1 MIHYRKKVKI
11 VRVDDILNYNDG
23 KYTIMLRDVVR
34 LGYRL
39 FDENYLCIYTNP
51 VERAAFE
58 DVIYKHFYARQIG
71 FETIDRFL
79 LEFNN
84 ALNLAYPLM
93 KQKLESSEAY
103 TDYIG
108 KEGAFNNYSMTE
120 SESVGR
126 AESESVG
133 RAESATSSMTGA
145 SSGTSSDTVNRSST
159 TSNLAGA
166 IPSTPYL
173 NLDAYADSASRDTS
187 TGTDTK
193 NITNSTTDNQTLN
206 NTASGTDQRNLSGTE
221 QRNLTRV
228 GNIGTMTAADVLIK
242 WREVMLNINME
253 YVKMLESLF
262 LQIF

>member
-1 MIHYRKKVKI
+1 M
-11 VRVDDILNYNDG
+11 RVDDILNYNDG

-34 LGYRL
+34 LGYQL

-103 TDYIG
+103 TTYIG
-108 KEGAFNNYSMTE
+108 REGAFNNYSMT
-120 SESVGR
+120 
-126 AESESVG
+126 ESESVG

-145 SSGTSSDTVNRSST
+145 SSGTSSDTVDRSST
-159 TSNLAGA
+159 TNNLAGA

-173 NLDAYADSASRDTS
+173 NLDMYADSASRDTS

-206 NTASGTDQRNLSGTE
+206 NTASGTE
-221 QRNLTRV
+221 QRNITRV
-228 GNIGTMTAADVLIK
+228 GNIGTMTAADVLSK
-242 WREVMLNINME
+242 WRAVMLNINME

>member
-11 VRVDDILNYNDG
+11 VRFDDILNYNDG
-23 KYTIMLRDVVR
+23 KYTITLRDVVR
-34 LGYRL
+34 LGYQL

-51 VERAAFE
+51 VEKAAFE

-103 TDYIG
+103 TTYIG
-108 KEGAFNNYSMTE
+108 KEGAFNNYSVT
-120 SESVGR
+120 
-126 AESESVG
+126 ESESVG

-173 NLDAYADSASRDTS
+173 NLDTYADSASRDTS
-187 TGTDTK
+187 TGADTE
-193 NITNSTTDNQTLN
+193 NITNSTTDNQTSN
-206 NTASGTDQRNLSGTE
+206 NTASGTE

>member
-23 KYTIMLRDVVR
+23 KYTITLRDVVR
-34 LGYRL
+34 LGYQL

-103 TDYIG
+103 TVYIG
-108 KEGAFNNYSMTE
+108 KEGAFNNYSVT
-120 SESVGR
+120 
-126 AESESVG
+126 ESESVG
-133 RAESATSSMTGA
+133 RAESATSSTTGA

-173 NLDAYADSASRDTS
+173 NLDTYADSASRDTS
-187 TGTDTK
+187 TGTDTE

-206 NTASGTDQRNLSGTE
+206 NTANGTE
-221 QRNLTRV
+221 QRTLTRV

>member
-1 MIHYRKKVKI
+1 M
-11 VRVDDILNYNDG
+11 RVDDILNYNDG
-23 KYTIMLRDVVR
+23 KYTITLRDVVR
-34 LGYRL
+34 LGYQL

-103 TDYIG
+103 TAYIG
-108 KEGAFNNYSMTE
+108 KEGAFNNYSMT
-120 SESVGR
+120 
-126 AESESVG
+126 ESESVG

-145 SSGTSSDTVNRSST
+145 SSGTSSDTAVKSST

-173 NLDAYADSASRDTS
+173 NLDTYADSASRDTS
-187 TGTDTK
+187 TGTDTE

-206 NTASGTDQRNLSGTE
+206 NTASGTE
-221 QRNLTRV
+221 QRNVTRV
-228 GNIGTMTAADVLIK
+228 GNIGTMTAADVLSK
-242 WREVMLNINME
+242 WRAVMLNINME

>member
-1 MIHYRKKVKI
+1 M
-11 VRVDDILNYNDG
+11 RVDDILNYNDG
-23 KYTIMLRDVVR
+23 KYTITLRDVVR
-34 LGYRL
+34 LGYQL

-103 TDYIG
+103 TTYIG
-108 KEGAFNNYSMTE
+108 KEGAFNNYSMT
-120 SESVGR
+120 
-126 AESESVG
+126 ESESVG

-173 NLDAYADSASRDTS
+173 NLDTYADSASRDTS
-187 TGTDTK
+187 TGADTE
-193 NITNSTTDNQTLN
+193 NSTNSTTDNQTLN
-206 NTASGTDQRNLSGTE
+206 NTASGTE
-221 QRNLTRV
+221 QRNLTRA
-228 GNIGTMTAADVLIK
+228 GNIGTMTAADVLSK
-242 WREVMLNINME
+242 WRAVMLNINME

>member
-23 KYTIMLRDVVR
+23 KYTITLRDVVR
-34 LGYRL
+34 LGYQL

-103 TDYIG
+103 TTYIG

-126 AESESVG
+126 AES
-133 RAESATSSMTGA
+133 ATSSMTGA
-145 SSGTSSDTVNRSST
+145 SSGTSSGTVNRSST

-173 NLDAYADSASRDTS
+173 NLDTYADSASRDTS
-187 TGTDTK
+187 TGTDTE
-193 NITNSTTDNQTLN
+193 NVTNSTTDNQTLN
-206 NTASGTDQRNLSGTE
+206 NTANGTE

>member
-11 VRVDDILNYNDG
+11 VRIDDILNYNDG
-23 KYTIMLRDVVR
+23 KYTITLRDVVR
-34 LGYRL
+34 LGYQL

-51 VERAAFE
+51 VEKAAFE

-103 TDYIG
+103 TAYIG
-108 KEGAFNNYSMTE
+108 EAGAFNNYSMT
-120 SESVGR
+120 
-126 AESESVG
+126 ESESVG

-145 SSGTSSDTVNRSST
+145 SSGTSSNTVDRSST

-173 NLDAYADSASRDTS
+173 NLDTYADSASRDTS
-187 TGTDTK
+187 TGTDTES
-193 NITNSTTDNQTLN
+193 ITNSTTDNQTLN
-206 NTASGTDQRNLSGTE
+206 NTANGTE

>member
-11 VRVDDILNYNDG
+11 VKVDDILNYNDG
-23 KYTIMLRDVVR
+23 KYTITLRDVVR
-34 LGYRL
+34 LGYQL
-39 FDENYLCIYTNP
+39 FDANYLCIYTNP
-51 VERAAFE
+51 VEKAAFE

-103 TDYIG
+103 TTYIG
-108 KEGAFNNYSMTE
+108 KEGAFNNYSVT
-120 SESVGR
+120 
-126 AESESVG
+126 ESESVG

-173 NLDAYADSASRDTS
+173 NLDTYADSASRDTS
-187 TGTDTK
+187 TGADTE
-193 NITNSTTDNQTLN
+193 NTTNSTTDNQTLN
-206 NTASGTDQRNLSGTE
+206 NTASGTE

>member
-1 MIHYRKKVKI
+1 M
-11 VRVDDILNYNDG
+11 RVDDILNYNDG

-103 TDYIG
+103 TAYIG
-108 KEGAFNNYSMTE
+108 VEGAFNNYSMT
-120 SESVGR
+120 
-126 AESESVG
+126 ESESVG

-145 SSGTSSDTVNRSST
+145 SSGTSSDTVDRSST

-173 NLDAYADSASRDTS
+173 NLDTYADSASRDTS

-206 NTASGTDQRNLSGTE
+206 NTASGTE

-228 GNIGTMTAADVLIK
+228 GNIGTMTAADVLSK
-242 WREVMLNINME
+242 WRAVMLNINME

>member
-23 KYTIMLRDVVR
+23 KYTITLRDVVR
-34 LGYRL
+34 LGYQL

-51 VERAAFE
+51 VEKAAFE

-103 TDYIG
+103 TAYIG
-108 KEGAFNNYSMTE
+108 VEGAFNNYSMI
-120 SESVGR
+120 
-126 AESESVG
+126 ESESVG

-145 SSGTSSDTVNRSST
+145 SSGTSRNTVDRSST

-173 NLDAYADSASRDTS
+173 NLDTYADSASRDTS
-187 TGTDTK
+187 TGTDTE

-206 NTASGTDQRNLSGTE
+206 NTANGTE

-228 GNIGTMTAADVLIK
+228 GNIGTMTAADVLSK
-242 WREVMLNINME
+242 WRAVMLNINME

>member
-23 KYTIMLRDVVR
+23 KYTITLRDVVR
-34 LGYRL
+34 LGYQL

-51 VERAAFE
+51 VEKAAFE

-103 TDYIG
+103 TAYIG
-108 KEGAFNNYSMTE
+108 VEGAFNNYSMT
-120 SESVGR
+120 
-126 AESESVG
+126 ESESVG

-145 SSGTSSDTVNRSST
+145 SSGTSSNTVDRSST

-173 NLDAYADSASRDTS
+173 NLDTYADSASRDTS
-187 TGTDTK
+187 MGTDTE
-193 NITNSTTDNQTLN
+193 NITNNTTDNQTLN
-206 NTASGTDQRNLSGTE
+206 NTASGTE

-228 GNIGTMTAADVLIK
+228 GNIGTMTAADVLSK
-242 WREVMLNINME
+242 WRAVMLNINME

>member
-23 KYTIMLRDVVR
+23 KYTITLRDVVR
-34 LGYRL
+34 LGYQL

-103 TDYIG
+103 TTYIG
-108 KEGAFNNYSMTE
+108 KEGAFNNYSMT
-120 SESVGR
+120 
-126 AESESVG
+126 ESESVG

-173 NLDAYADSASRDTS
+173 NLDTYADSASRDTF
-187 TGTDTK
+187 TGADTE
-193 NITNSTTDNQTLN
+193 NSTNSTADNQTLN
-206 NTASGTDQRNLSGTE
+206 NTASGTE
-221 QRNLTRV
+221 QRNLTRA
-228 GNIGTMTAADVLIK
+228 GNIGTMTAADVLSK
-242 WREVMLNINME
+242 WRAVMLNINME

>member
-11 VRVDDILNYNDG
+11 VRIDDILNYNDG
-23 KYTIMLRDVVR
+23 KYTITLRDVVR
-34 LGYRL
+34 LGYQL

-51 VERAAFE
+51 VEKAAFE

-103 TDYIG
+103 TAYIG
-108 KEGAFNNYSMTE
+108 EAGAFNNYSMT
-120 SESVGR
+120 
-126 AESESVG
+126 ESESVG

-145 SSGTSSDTVNRSST
+145 SSGTSRNTVDRSST

-173 NLDAYADSASRDTS
+173 NLDTYADSASRDTS
-187 TGTDTK
+187 TGTDTES
-193 NITNSTTDNQTLN
+193 ITNSTTDNQTLN
-206 NTASGTDQRNLSGTE
+206 NTANGTE

>member
-1 MIHYRKKVKI
+1 M
-11 VRVDDILNYNDG
+11 RVDDILNYNDG
-23 KYTIMLRDVVR
+23 KYTITLRDVVR
-34 LGYRL
+34 LGYQL

-103 TDYIG
+103 TAYIG
-108 KEGAFNNYSMTE
+108 VEGAFNNYSMT
-120 SESVGR
+120 
-126 AESESVG
+126 ESESVG

-145 SSGTSSDTVNRSST
+145 SSGTSSNTVDRSST

-173 NLDAYADSASRDTS
+173 NLDTYADSASRDTS
-187 TGTDTK
+187 TGTDTE

-206 NTASGTDQRNLSGTE
+206 NTASGTE

-228 GNIGTMTAADVLIK
+228 GNIGTMTAADVLSK
-242 WREVMLNINME
+242 WRAVMLNINME

>member
-1 MIHYRKKVKI
+1 M
-11 VRVDDILNYNDG
+11 RVDDILNYNDG
-23 KYTIMLRDVVR
+23 KYTITLRDVVR
-34 LGYRL
+34 LGYQL

-103 TDYIG
+103 TTYIG
-108 KEGAFNNYSMTE
+108 KEGAFNNYSVT
-120 SESVGR
+120 
-126 AESESVG
+126 ESESVG

-173 NLDAYADSASRDTS
+173 NLDTYADSASRDTS
-187 TGTDTK
+187 TGADTES
-193 NITNSTTDNQTLN
+193 ITNSTTDNQTLN
-206 NTASGTDQRNLSGTE
+206 NTVSGTE
-221 QRNLTRV
+221 QRNLTRA
-228 GNIGTMTAADVLIK
+228 GNIGTMTAADVLSK
-242 WREVMLNINME
+242 WRAVMLNINME

>member
-23 KYTIMLRDVVR
+23 KYTITLRDVVR
-34 LGYRL
+34 LGYQL

-51 VERAAFE
+51 VEKAAFE

-103 TDYIG
+103 TTYIG
-108 KEGAFNNYSMTE
+108 KEGAFNNYSVT
-120 SESVGR
+120 
-126 AESESVG
+126 ESESVG

-173 NLDAYADSASRDTS
+173 NLDTYADSASRDTS
-187 TGTDTK
+187 TGADTE
-193 NITNSTTDNQTLN
+193 NITNSTTDNQTSN
-206 NTASGTDQRNLSGTE
+206 NTASGTE

>member
-1 MIHYRKKVKI
+1 M
-11 VRVDDILNYNDG
+11 RVDDILNYNDG
-23 KYTIMLRDVVR
+23 KYTITLRDVVR
-34 LGYRL
+34 LGYQL

-103 TDYIG
+103 TAYIG
-108 KEGAFNNYSMTE
+108 VEGAFNNYSMT
-120 SESVGR
+120 
-126 AESESVG
+126 ESESVG

-145 SSGTSSDTVNRSST
+145 SSGTSSDTANRSST

-173 NLDAYADSASRDTS
+173 NLDTYADSASRDTS
-187 TGTDTK
+187 TGTDTE

-206 NTASGTDQRNLSGTE
+206 NTASGTE

-228 GNIGTMTAADVLIK
+228 GNIGTMTAADVLSK
-242 WREVMLNINME
+242 WRAVMLNINME

>member
-1 MIHYRKKVKI
+1 M
-11 VRVDDILNYNDG
+11 RVDDILNYNDG

-34 LGYRL
+34 LGYQL

-51 VERAAFE
+51 VEKAAFE

-103 TDYIG
+103 TTYIG
-108 KEGAFNNYSMTE
+108 EAGAFNNYSMT
-120 SESVGR
+120 
-126 AESESVG
+126 ESESVG

-145 SSGTSSDTVNRSST
+145 SSGTSSDTVDRSST

-173 NLDAYADSASRDTS
+173 NLDTYADSASRDTS

-206 NTASGTDQRNLSGTE
+206 NAASGTE

-228 GNIGTMTAADVLIK
+228 GNIGTMTAADVLSK
-242 WREVMLNINME
+242 WRAVMLNINME

>member
-1 MIHYRKKVKI
+1 M
-11 VRVDDILNYNDG
+11 RVDDILNYNDG
-23 KYTIMLRDVVR
+23 KYTITLRDVVR
-34 LGYRL
+34 LGYQL

-103 TDYIG
+103 TTYIG
-108 KEGAFNNYSMTE
+108 KEGAFNNYSVT
-120 SESVGR
+120 
-126 AESESVG
+126 ESESVG

-173 NLDAYADSASRDTS
+173 NLDTYADSASRDTS
-187 TGTDTK
+187 TGADTES
-193 NITNSTTDNQTLN
+193 ITNSTTDNQTLN
-206 NTASGTDQRNLSGTE
+206 NTASGTE
-221 QRNLTRV
+221 QRNLTRA
-228 GNIGTMTAADVLIK
+228 GNIGTMTAADVLSK
-242 WREVMLNINME
+242 WRAVMLNINME

>member
-23 KYTIMLRDVVR
+23 KYTITLRDVVR
-34 LGYRL
+34 LGYQL

-103 TDYIG
+103 TTYIG
-108 KEGAFNNYSMTE
+108 AEGAFNNYSMT
-120 SESVGR
+120 
-126 AESESVG
+126 ESESVG

-173 NLDAYADSASRDTS
+173 NLDTYADSASRDTS
-187 TGTDTK
+187 TGADTES
-193 NITNSTTDNQTLN
+193 ITNSTTDNQTLN
-206 NTASGTDQRNLSGTE
+206 NTANGTE

-228 GNIGTMTAADVLIK
+228 GNIGTMTAADVLSK
-242 WREVMLNINME
+242 WRAVMLNINME

>member
-1 MIHYRKKVKI
+1 M
-11 VRVDDILNYNDG
+11 RVDDILNYNDG
-23 KYTIMLRDVVR
+23 KYTITLRDVVR
-34 LGYRL
+34 LGYQL

-51 VERAAFE
+51 VEKAAFE

-93 KQKLESSEAY
+93 KQMLESSEAY
-103 TDYIG
+103 TTYIG
-108 KEGAFNNYSMTE
+108 EEGAFNNYSMT
-120 SESVGR
+120 
-126 AESESVG
+126 ESESVG

-173 NLDAYADSASRDTS
+173 NLDTYADSASRDTS
-187 TGTDTK
+187 TGTDTE

-206 NTASGTDQRNLSGTE
+206 NTANGTE
-221 QRNLTRV
+221 QRNLTRA
-228 GNIGTMTAADVLIK
+228 GNIGTMTAADVLSK
-242 WREVMLNINME
+242 WRAVMLNINME

>member
-1 MIHYRKKVKI
+1 MIHYRKKVKT

-23 KYTIMLRDVVR
+23 KYTITLRDVVR
-34 LGYRL
+34 LGYQL

-51 VERAAFE
+51 VEKAAFE

-103 TDYIG
+103 TTYISA
-108 KEGAFNNYSMTE
+108 EGAFNNYSMT
-120 SESVGR
+120 
-126 AESESVG
+126 ESESVG

-145 SSGTSSDTVNRSST
+145 SSGTSSDTVVRSST

-173 NLDAYADSASRDTS
+173 NLDTYADSASRDTS
-187 TGTDTK
+187 TGTDTE
-193 NITNSTTDNQTLN
+193 NITNSTTNNQTLN
-206 NTASGTDQRNLSGTE
+206 NTANGTE
-221 QRNLTRV
+221 QRTLTRA
-228 GNIGTMTAADVLIK
+228 GNIGTMTAADVLSK
-242 WREVMLNINME
+242 WRAVMLNINME

>member
-1 MIHYRKKVKI
+1 MIHCRKKVKI

-23 KYTIMLRDVVR
+23 KYTITLRDVVR
-34 LGYRL
+34 LGYQL

-103 TDYIG
+103 TTYIG
-108 KEGAFNNYSMTE
+108 EEGAFNNYSMT
-120 SESVGR
+120 
-126 AESESVG
+126 ESESVG

-173 NLDAYADSASRDTS
+173 NLDTYADSASRDTS
-187 TGTDTK
+187 TGTDTE
-193 NITNSTTDNQTLN
+193 NVTNSTTDNQTLN
-206 NTASGTDQRNLSGTE
+206 NTANGTE

-228 GNIGTMTAADVLIK
+228 GNIGTMTAADVLSK
-242 WREVMLNINME
+242 WRAVMLNINME

>member
-23 KYTIMLRDVVR
+23 KYTITLRDVVR
-34 LGYRL
+34 LGYQL

-51 VERAAFE
+51 VEKAAFE

-71 FETIDRFL
+71 FETIERFL

-103 TDYIG
+103 TAYIG
-108 KEGAFNNYSMTE
+108 VEGAFNNYSVT
-120 SESVGR
+120 
-126 AESESVG
+126 ESESVG

-145 SSGTSSDTVNRSST
+145 SSGTSSDTANRSST

-173 NLDAYADSASRDTS
+173 NLDTYADSASRDTS
-187 TGTDTK
+187 TGTDTE
-193 NITNSTTDNQTLN
+193 NITNNTTDNQTLN
-206 NTASGTDQRNLSGTE
+206 NTASGTE

-228 GNIGTMTAADVLIK
+228 GNIGTMTAADVLSK
-242 WREVMLNINME
+242 WRAVMLNINME

>member
-23 KYTIMLRDVVR
+23 KYTITLRDVVR
-34 LGYRL
+34 LGYQL
-39 FDENYLCIYTNP
+39 FDENYLCVYTNP
-51 VERAAFE
+51 VEKAAFE

-103 TDYIG
+103 TTYIC
-108 KEGAFNNYSMTE
+108 ETGAFNNYSVTE

-126 AESESVG
+126 T
-133 RAESATSSMTGA
+133 ESATSSMTGA

-159 TSNLAGA
+159 TNNLAGA

-173 NLDAYADSASRDTS
+173 NLDTYADSASRDTS
-187 TGTDTK
+187 TGTDTE

-206 NTASGTDQRNLSGTE
+206 NTANDTE

-228 GNIGTMTAADVLIK
+228 GNIGTMTAADVLSK
-242 WREVMLNINME
+242 WRAVMLNINME

>member
-23 KYTIMLRDVVR
+23 KYTITLRDVVR
-34 LGYRL
+34 LGYQL

-51 VERAAFE
+51 VEKAAFE

-103 TDYIG
+103 TAYIG
-108 KEGAFNNYSMTE
+108 IEGAFNNYSMT
-120 SESVGR
+120 
-126 AESESVG
+126 ESESVG

-145 SSGTSSDTVNRSST
+145 SSGTSSNTVDRSST

-173 NLDAYADSASRDTS
+173 NLDTYADSASRDTS
-187 TGTDTK
+187 TGTDTE

-206 NTASGTDQRNLSGTE
+206 NTANGTE

-228 GNIGTMTAADVLIK
+228 GNIGTMTAADVLSK
-242 WREVMLNINME
+242 WRAVMLNINME

>member
-23 KYTIMLRDVVR
+23 KYTITLRDVVR
-34 LGYRL
+34 LGYQL

-103 TDYIG
+103 TTYIG
-108 KEGAFNNYSMTE
+108 KEGAFNNYSVT
-120 SESVGR
+120 
-126 AESESVG
+126 ESESVG

-173 NLDAYADSASRDTS
+173 NLDTYADSASRDTS
-187 TGTDTK
+187 TGTDTE
-193 NITNSTTDNQTLN
+193 NVTNSTTDNQTLN
-206 NTASGTDQRNLSGTE
+206 NTANGTE

>member
-1 MIHYRKKVKI
+1 M
-11 VRVDDILNYNDG
+11 RVDDILNYNDG
-23 KYTIMLRDVVR
+23 KYTITLRDVVR
-34 LGYRL
+34 LGYQL

-103 TDYIG
+103 TAYIG
-108 KEGAFNNYSMTE
+108 VEGAFNNYSMT
-120 SESVGR
+120 
-126 AESESVG
+126 ESESVG

-145 SSGTSSDTVNRSST
+145 SSGTSRNTVDRSST

-173 NLDAYADSASRDTS
+173 NLDTYADSASRDTS
-187 TGTDTK
+187 TGTDTE

-206 NTASGTDQRNLSGTE
+206 NTASGTE

-228 GNIGTMTAADVLIK
+228 GNIGTMTAADVLSK
-242 WREVMLNINME
+242 WRAVMLNINME

>member
-11 VRVDDILNYNDG
+11 VKVDDILNYNDG
-23 KYTIMLRDVVR
+23 KYTITLRDVVR
-34 LGYRL
+34 LGYQL

-51 VERAAFE
+51 VEKAAFE

-93 KQKLESSEAY
+93 KQKFESSEAY
-103 TDYIG
+103 TTYIG
-108 KEGAFNNYSMTE
+108 KEGAFNNYSMT
-120 SESVGR
+120 
-126 AESESVG
+126 ESESVG

-145 SSGTSSDTVNRSST
+145 SSGTSSDTVDRSST

-173 NLDAYADSASRDTS
+173 NLDTYADSTSRDTS
-187 TGTDTK
+187 TGTDTE

-206 NTASGTDQRNLSGTE
+206 NTASGTE

-228 GNIGTMTAADVLIK
+228 GNIGTMTAADVLSK
-242 WREVMLNINME
+242 WRAVMLNINME

>member
-1 MIHYRKKVKI
+1 M
-11 VRVDDILNYNDG
+11 RVDDILNYNDG
-23 KYTIMLRDVVR
+23 KYTITLRDVVR
-34 LGYRL
+34 LGYQL

-51 VERAAFE
+51 VEKAAFE

-103 TDYIG
+103 TTYIG

-126 AESESVG
+126 AES
-133 RAESATSSMTGA
+133 ATSSMTGA
-145 SSGTSSDTVNRSST
+145 SSGTSSNTVDRSST

-173 NLDAYADSASRDTS
+173 NLDTYADSASRDTS
-187 TGTDTK
+187 TGTDTE

-206 NTASGTDQRNLSGTE
+206 NTASGTE

>member
-1 MIHYRKKVKI
+1 M
-11 VRVDDILNYNDG
+11 RVDDILNYNDG
-23 KYTIMLRDVVR
+23 KYTITLRDVVR
-34 LGYRL
+34 LGYQL
-39 FDENYLCIYTNP
+39 FGENYLCIYTNP
-51 VERAAFE
+51 VEKAAFE

-103 TDYIG
+103 TAYIG
-108 KEGAFNNYSMTE
+108 VEGAFNNYSMT
-120 SESVGR
+120 
-126 AESESVG
+126 ESESVG

-145 SSGTSSDTVNRSST
+145 SSGTSSNTVDRSST

-173 NLDAYADSASRDTS
+173 NLDTYADSASRDTS
-187 TGTDTK
+187 MGTDTE
-193 NITNSTTDNQTLN
+193 NITNNTTDNQTLN
-206 NTASGTDQRNLSGTE
+206 NTASGTE

-228 GNIGTMTAADVLIK
+228 GNIGTMTAADVLSK
-242 WREVMLNINME
+242 WRAVMLNINME

>member
-34 LGYRL
+34 LGYQL

-103 TDYIG
+103 TAYIG
-108 KEGAFNNYSMTE
+108 EEGAFNNYSMT
-120 SESVGR
+120 
-126 AESESVG
+126 ESESVG

-145 SSGTSSDTVNRSST
+145 SSGTSSDTVSRSST

-173 NLDAYADSASRDTS
+173 NLDTYADSASRDTS
-187 TGTDTK
+187 TGTDTE

-206 NTASGTDQRNLSGTE
+206 NTANGTE

-228 GNIGTMTAADVLIK
+228 GNIGTMTAADVLSK
-242 WREVMLNINME
+242 WRTVMLNINME

>member
-1 MIHYRKKVKI
+1 MIHYRKKEKI

-23 KYTIMLRDVVR
+23 KYTITLRDVVR
-34 LGYRL
+34 LGYQL

-103 TDYIG
+103 TSYIG

-126 AESESVG
+126 AES
-133 RAESATSSMTGA
+133 ATSSMTGA
-145 SSGTSSDTVNRSST
+145 SSGTSSNTVDRSST

-173 NLDAYADSASRDTS
+173 NLDTYADSASRDTS
-187 TGTDTK
+187 MGTDTE
-193 NITNSTTDNQTLN
+193 NITNNTTDNQTLN
-206 NTASGTDQRNLSGTE
+206 NTASGTE

-228 GNIGTMTAADVLIK
+228 GNIGTMTAADVLSK
-242 WREVMLNINME
+242 WRAVMLNINME

>member
-1 MIHYRKKVKI
+1 M
-11 VRVDDILNYNDG
+11 RVDDVLNYNDG
-23 KYTIMLRDVVR
+23 KYTITLRDVVR
-34 LGYRL
+34 LGYQL

-71 FETIDRFL
+71 FETIERFL

-103 TDYIG
+103 TAYIG
-108 KEGAFNNYSMTE
+108 VEGAFNNYSMT
-120 SESVGR
+120 
-126 AESESVG
+126 ESESVG

-145 SSGTSSDTVNRSST
+145 SSGTSSDTTNRSST

-173 NLDAYADSASRDTS
+173 NLDTYADSASRDTS
-187 TGTDTK
+187 TSTDTES
-193 NITNSTTDNQTLN
+193 ITNSTTDNQTLN
-206 NTASGTDQRNLSGTE
+206 NTASGTE

-228 GNIGTMTAADVLIK
+228 GNIGTMTAADVLSK
-242 WREVMLNINME
+242 WRAVMLNINME

>member
-23 KYTIMLRDVVR
+23 KYTITLRDVVR
-34 LGYRL
+34 LGYQL
-39 FDENYLCIYTNP
+39 FDENYLFIYTNP

-71 FETIDRFL
+71 FETIERFL

-103 TDYIG
+103 TAYIG
-108 KEGAFNNYSMTE
+108 VEGAFNNYSVT
-120 SESVGR
+120 
-126 AESESVG
+126 ESESVG

-145 SSGTSSDTVNRSST
+145 SSGTSSDTANRSST

-173 NLDAYADSASRDTS
+173 NLDTYADSASRDTS
-187 TGTDTK
+187 TGTDTE
-193 NITNSTTDNQTLN
+193 NITNNTTDNQTLN
-206 NTASGTDQRNLSGTE
+206 NTASGTE

-228 GNIGTMTAADVLIK
+228 GNIGTMTAADVLSK
-242 WREVMLNINME
+242 WRAVMLNINME

>member
-1 MIHYRKKVKI
+1 MVHYRKKVK
-11 VRVDDILNYNDG
+11 VVKVDDILNYNDG
-23 KYTIMLRDVVR
+23 KYTITLRDVVR
-34 LGYRL
+34 LGYQL
-39 FDENYLCIYTNP
+39 FDANYLCIYTNP
-51 VERAAFE
+51 VEKAAFE

-103 TDYIG
+103 TTYIG
-108 KEGAFNNYSMTE
+108 KEGAFNNYSVT
-120 SESVGR
+120 
-126 AESESVG
+126 ESESVG

-159 TSNLAGA
+159 TNNLAGA

-173 NLDAYADSASRDTS
+173 NLDTYADSASRDTS
-187 TGTDTK
+187 TGADTE
-193 NITNSTTDNQTLN
+193 NTTNSTTDNQTLN
-206 NTASGTDQRNLSGTE
+206 NTASGTE

>member
-23 KYTIMLRDVVR
+23 KYTITLRDVVR
-34 LGYRL
+34 LGYQL

-51 VERAAFE
+51 VEKAAFE

-84 ALNLAYPLM
+84 ALNLAFPLM

-103 TDYIG
+103 TAYIG
-108 KEGAFNNYSMTE
+108 VEGAFNNYSMT
-120 SESVGR
+120 
-126 AESESVG
+126 ESESVG

-145 SSGTSSDTVNRSST
+145 SSGTSRNTVDRSST

-173 NLDAYADSASRDTS
+173 NLDTYADSASRDTS
-187 TGTDTK
+187 TGTDTE

-206 NTASGTDQRNLSGTE
+206 NTANGTE

-228 GNIGTMTAADVLIK
+228 GNIGTMTAADVLSK
-242 WREVMLNINME
+242 WRAVMLNINME

>member
-1 MIHYRKKVKI
+1 
-11 VRVDDILNYNDG
+11 
-23 KYTIMLRDVVR
+23 
-34 LGYRL
+34 
-39 FDENYLCIYTNP
+39 
-51 VERAAFE
+51 
-58 DVIYKHFYARQIG
+58 
-71 FETIDRFL
+71 
-79 LEFNN
+79 
-84 ALNLAYPLM
+84 M

-103 TDYIG
+103 TTYIG
-108 KEGAFNNYSMTE
+108 KEGAFNNYSVT
-120 SESVGR
+120 
-126 AESESVG
+126 ESESVG

-166 IPSTPYL
+166 MPSTPYL
-173 NLDAYADSASRDTS
+173 NLDTYADSASRDTS
-187 TGTDTK
+187 TGADTE
-193 NITNSTTDNQTLN
+193 NITNSTTDNQTSN
-206 NTASGTDQRNLSGTE
+206 NTASGTE

>member
-1 MIHYRKKVKI
+1 M
-11 VRVDDILNYNDG
+11 RVDDILNYNDG
-23 KYTIMLRDVVR
+23 KYTITLRDVVR
-34 LGYRL
+34 LGYQL

-51 VERAAFE
+51 VEKAAFE

-93 KQKLESSEAY
+93 KQKFESSEAY
-103 TDYIG
+103 TTYIG

-126 AESESVG
+126 AES
-133 RAESATSSMTGA
+133 ATSSMTGA
-145 SSGTSSDTVNRSST
+145 STGTSSDTVDRSST

-173 NLDAYADSASRDTS
+173 NLDTYADSASRDTS

-206 NTASGTDQRNLSGTE
+206 NTASGTE

-228 GNIGTMTAADVLIK
+228 GNIGTMTAADVLSK
-242 WREVMLNINME
+242 WRAVMLNINME

>member
-23 KYTIMLRDVVR
+23 KYTITLRDVVR
-34 LGYRL
+34 LGYQL

-51 VERAAFE
+51 VEKAAFE

-93 KQKLESSEAY
+93 KQKFESSEAY
-103 TDYIG
+103 TIYIG
-108 KEGAFNNYSMTE
+108 KEGAFNNYSRT
-120 SESVGR
+120 
-126 AESESVG
+126 ESESVG

-173 NLDAYADSASRDTS
+173 NLDTYADSASRDTS
-187 TGTDTK
+187 TGADTE

-206 NTASGTDQRNLSGTE
+206 NTASGTE
-221 QRNLTRV
+221 QRNLTRA
-228 GNIGTMTAADVLIK
+228 GNIGTMTAADVLSK
-242 WREVMLNINME
+242 WRAVMLNINME